1 MARVN
6 EHYLKLKAG
15 YLFPEIGRRV
25 RAFAAA
31 NPSAKVIRLGI
42 GDVTRPL
49 PPAVLSAFHDAVSE
63 LGDENTFM
71 GYGPEQGYDFLIDTL
86 IEKAYAP
93 LGVHLKR
100 SEIFISDGSKCDTAN
115 ILDIF
120 ALDNK
125 VAIGDPVYPVYN
137 DTNVMIGRSGPADER
152 GYYQGIV
159 YLPCTEANGFFPDV
173 PKEKVDIVYL
183 CSPNNPT
190 GTVATK
196 GQLKGW
202 VDYALANDAVIFF
215 DAAYEAFITEP
226 GYPRSIYEIEGAKRC
241 AVEFRSFSKTAG
253 FTGVRCA
260 LTVVPEEVTANLAG
274 GRSGGAQQA
283 LEPAADD
290 EVQRRLLPGSEGR
303 RGGLLRR
310 GVAADEGD
318 RRLLYGKREDHPGGA
333 CERGAHHLRRRQRP
347 LHLAEDPGRDLLV
360 GLFRPPS
367 HGVQRGRD
375 ARQRV
380 RAFGRGV
387 FPAVGLRQPRQR
399 GGSGGADPEEPAVTG
414 AGGGPSQPLP
424 GFVPRLPGGI
434 GKWVTFPWVA
444 ARETILFVPSFSTS
458 SMRTTAC
465 SGM

>member
-6 EHYLKLKAG
+6 ENYLKLKAG

-49 PPAVLSAFHDAVSE
+49 PPAVLSAFHDAVDE
-63 LGDENTFM
+63 LGDEKTFM

-86 IEKAYAP
+86 IEKAYTP

-137 DTNVMIGRSGPADER
+137 DTNVMIGRTGPADER

-173 PKEKVDIVYL
+173 PKEKVDIIYL
-183 CSPNNPT
+183 CFPNNPT

-196 GQLKGW
+196 AQLKGW

-226 GYPRSIYEIEGAKRC
+226 GYP
-241 AVEFRSFSKTAG
+241 
-253 FTGVRCA
+253 A
-260 LTVVPEEVTANLAG
+260 LDLRDRRGEEV
-274 GRSGGAQQA
+274 RHRV
-283 LEPAADD
+283 P
-290 EVQRRLLPGSEGR
+290 LL
-303 RGGLLRR
+303 LQ
-310 GVAADEGD
+310 D
-318 RRLLYGKREDHPGGA
+318 RRLHRRALRADGRAGGGDG
-333 CERGAHHLRRRQRP
+333 ERRRR
-347 LHLAEDPGRDLLV
+347 ASGWRSTSC
-360 GLFRPPS
+360 GSAGRPPS
-367 HGVQRGRD
+367 STAPPTRCRGPR
-375 ARQRV
+375 RRSTPT
-380 RAFGRGV
+380 RGGGRRRRSSTTTWRTPGSSGRG
-387 FPAVGLRQPRQR
+387 LRAR
-399 GGSGGADPEEPAVTG
+399 GSPSTAASTPPTSG
-414 AGGGPSQPLP
+414 
-424 GFVPRLPGGI
+424 
-434 GKWVTFPWVA
+434 
-444 ARETILFVPSFSTS
+444 
-458 SMRTTAC
+458 
-465 SGM
+465 